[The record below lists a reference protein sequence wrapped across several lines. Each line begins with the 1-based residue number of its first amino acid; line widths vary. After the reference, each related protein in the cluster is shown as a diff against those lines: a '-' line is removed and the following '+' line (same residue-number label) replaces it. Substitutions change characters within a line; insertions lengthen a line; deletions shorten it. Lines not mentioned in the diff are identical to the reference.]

1 MHLFIEYDDDILWDY
16 YDVTVMDVVREY
28 EINQRKPKCR
38 YIIEEAFK
46 NMLDDFVASSP
57 RRGRARNR
65 PDACYAAVVTDG
77 NNGQKNPGL
86 RPRPSQR
93 APDKTAAEWYVKE
106 HTVSG
111 VVSHSYVLCRSPDK

>member
-38 YIIEEAFK
+38 YIIEEALK

-65 PDACYAAVVTDG
+65 PDACYAAVVTDEGITVTSIPVPAPQPKITRQDGGDAG
-77 NNGQKNPGL
+77 NGI
-86 RPRPSQR
+86 RER
-93 APDKTAAEWYVKE
+93 A
-106 HTVSG
+106 
-111 VVSHSYVLCRSPDK
+111 